1 MNRRHLLGAVGGLG
15 VSLTGC
21 LSQGAPSGEQA
32 DSPTPSPTDEYGF
45 CPDDPDSNQVEIPA
59 WPQKPHSLTR
69 ETVAGFVAQYEEAF
83 RGRLALPADTDNITA
98 VRVIG
103 SASKNDV
110 TRTDG
115 GWLAH
120 FLVSEP
126 TFVRHSPTPTE
137 SSHDSRAMYP
147 VSYFVSDDAV
157 FRAMKNKVDP
167 REKGN
172 KLNCHRTGSSDD

>member
-1 MNRRHLLGAVGGLG
+1 MNRRTLMIAVGGFG

-21 LSQGAPSGEQA
+21 LSQGAPPEEQT
-32 DSPTPSPTDEYGF
+32 DSPTPSPADEYGF
-45 CPDDPDSNQVEIPA
+45 CPDDPDLNDITA
-59 WPQKPHSLTR
+59 WPEKPDSLTR
-69 ETVAGFVAQYEEAF
+69 ETVARFVTQYEEAF

-98 VRVIG
+98 VRVFG
-103 SASKNDV
+103 AASKNDV

-126 TFVRHSPTPTE
+126 DFVRRSPTPTK
-137 SSHDSRAMYP
+137 SSHDSRALYP

-157 FRAMKNKVDP
+157 FRAMENKVDP
-167 REKGN
+167 QEKGN
-172 KLNCHRTGSSDD
+172 KLNCHRTGRSGE